1 MAAPKQAASG
11 AKQAAS
17 GAKRDK
23 GTRGGRPEPVQAAQS
38 RRGPAQQPRAR
49 GAERTATAPAVA
61 AAPGRPGSRRSGSS

>member
-23 GTRGGRPEPVQAAQS
+23 GTRGGRPEPVQAAQA

-49 GAERTATAPAVA
+49 GAERTGPRPPRWR
-61 AAPGRPGSRRSGSS
+61 PGRPPGSRRSGSS